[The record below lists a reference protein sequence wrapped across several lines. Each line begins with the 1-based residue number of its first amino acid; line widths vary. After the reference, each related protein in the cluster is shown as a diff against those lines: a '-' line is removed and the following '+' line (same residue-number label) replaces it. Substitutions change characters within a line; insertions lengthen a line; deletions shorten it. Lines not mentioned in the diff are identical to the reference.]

1 MWYNGLPQISDMFVA
16 SIKRQA
22 VISLALLCA
31 ATAVAAMLYLSKP
44 SAQIAEPEYK
54 PVSIDVTT
62 AVKETVRVTVQAQG
76 TVGALRETAIMA
88 EVSGR
93 IIETAENLVVG
104 SFVAEGDVL
113 LRIDP
118 RDYQTSL
125 LRAQASVESAES
137 SLVQEKGR
145 SAVAQREWEKLP
157 SGSQRSQEAKNLY
170 LRKPQLELA
179 EAQLL
184 AAMADLNTARDR
196 LERTI
201 IRAPYNS
208 LIRAKHSELG
218 QFVGAGSR
226 LIDVFSVDQAEVR
239 LPIPQS
245 KLDYLELPGVEG
257 YTEEHVIDLYTDVA
271 GQIKHWK
278 AMLHRTE
285 GVFDDRSR
293 VLYTVARIED
303 PYALSS
309 PGAEPLR
316 LGTFVNADIEGREFS
331 SIVVLPR
338 HILRAGNSLWI
349 VDDSNILRNRQVSVL
364 RTDGDEIFVSA
375 GLAEGEQ
382 VSLTA
387 VDNSLNGQS
396 ISINKSTPSDELREE
411 PSLTLP
417 AEADQQAEQAATAA
431 VAQ

>member
-1 MWYNGLPQISDMFVA
+1 MA
-16 SIKRQA
+16 SFKRQSL
-22 VISLALLCA
+22 ISLALL
-31 ATAVAAMLYLSKP
+31 AVAVAVATVLYLNRP
-44 SAQIAEPEYK
+44 PAQIAEPEYK
-54 PVSIDVTT
+54 PVSVDVAI
-62 AVKETVRVTVQAQG
+62 AVKETVKVTVQAQG

-93 IIETAENLVVG
+93 IIETADNFLVG
-104 SFVAEGDVL
+104 GFVSEGDVL

-118 RDYQTSL
+118 SDYQTAL

-137 SLVQEKGR
+137 NLVQEKGR
-145 SAVAQREWEKLP
+145 SDVAKREWEKLP
-157 SGSQRSQEAKNLY
+157 RGSQRSQEAKNLY

-201 IRAPYNS
+201 IRAPYNA
-208 LIRAKHSELG
+208 LVRAKHSELG

-245 KLDYLELPGVEG
+245 KLDYLNLPGVEG
-257 YTEEHVIDLYTDVA
+257 YGDAKPIDLYTDVA
-271 GQIKHWK
+271 GEIKHWK
-278 AMLHRTE
+278 AKLHRTE

-293 VLYTVARIED
+293 VLYTVARVED
-303 PYALSS
+303 PYALNN

-316 LGTFVNADIEGREFS
+316 LGTFVNADIEGREFNN
-331 SIVVLPR
+331 IVVLPR
-338 HILRAGNSLWI
+338 HILRAGNNLWI
-349 VDDSNILRNRQVSVL
+349 VDDNNILRSRQVSVL

-375 GLAEGEQ
+375 GLAEGEH

-387 VDNSLNGQS
+387 VDSSLNGS
-396 ISINKSTPSDELREE
+396 AVSINQSVPSNELREE
-411 PSLTLP
+411 PNLTLP
-417 AEADQQAEQAATAA
+417 AEAGQQADQAATAA
-431 VAQ
+431 VTQ